1 MTEHCSS
8 KKSIFYTYSLIPL
21 TQIDPCSTLAA
32 SIGMFVWGES
42 IGWSSVVNPLLR
54 KPESGFGIGDDES
67 SWIGS
72 TISIGGFI
80 GGLMAGQTSSWF

>member
-1 MTEHCSS
+1 
-8 KKSIFYTYSLIPL
+8 
-21 TQIDPCSTLAA
+21 
-32 SIGMFVWGES
+32 MFVWGET

-54 KPESGFGIGDDES
+54 KKDSGFGIGDEES

-80 GGLMAGQTSSWF
+80 GGLMAGQILKALQLSTIKLRLDVLEPVIYGCLKKHFF